1 MCKFFRI
8 KVKFVLTIKKEC
20 IFMKNNNTREL
31 NFNFIER
38 QPIATEAYLLLLFGS
53 TDQEKIKEKMLEGYR
68 ELYENDE
75 SL

>member
-1 MCKFFRI
+1 
-8 KVKFVLTIKKEC
+8 
-20 IFMKNNNTREL
+20 MKNNNTREL

-38 QPIATEAYLLLLFGS
+38 QPITTEAYLLLLFGS

>member
-1 MCKFFRI
+1 
-8 KVKFVLTIKKEC
+8 
-20 IFMKNNNTREL
+20 MKNNNTREL

-53 TDQEKIKEKMLEGYR
+53 ADQEKIKEKMLEVYR

-75 SL
+75 EIPKVGEYNIILDINCV

>member
-1 MCKFFRI
+1 
-8 KVKFVLTIKKEC
+8 
-20 IFMKNNNTREL
+20 MKNNNTKKL

-38 QPIATEAYLLLLFGS
+38 QPIEQKHTFFFCLE
-53 TDQEKIKEKMLEGYR
+53 TDQEKIKEKMLEVYR